1 MAAAYDMSAASLYTD
16 FGGLAQ
22 LRARAS
28 SQPEQANRG
37 TNNNRAEATQEVARQ
52 FEALLLQTML
62 KTMREASQL
71 SESTDS
77 DQTRLYQDMFDKQVA
92 LELATRGGGTGLA
105 AMLERDLNA
114 GRAPAAST
122 DQATLVQQQLAHAAG
137 RNSGA
142 DD

>member
-1 MAAAYDMSAASLYTD
+1 MAVAGLYTD

-22 LRARAS
+22 LRVKAS
-28 SQPEQANRG
+28 SQPAEANRG
-37 TNNNRAEATQEVARQ
+37 SNNDRAEATQEVARQ

-62 KTMREASQL
+62 KTMRDASQL

-105 AMLERDLNA
+105 AMLERDLGA
-114 GRAPAAST
+114 GQGLPADT
-122 DQATLVQQQLAHAAG
+122 DTTALVQQQLAKAVSRKRG
-137 RNSGA
+137 GT
-142 DD
+142 D